1 MEIDAYNI
9 LNGTEDSNFL
19 CVKISKN
26 IMNIFINE
34 PNELNEIPKLG
45 NIDLKFDLGTYIVN
59 NSKDINFL
67 IGSRLNGNFLNSI
80 KAFYCNFI

>member
-1 MEIDAYNI
+1 MEINAYNL

-26 IMNIFINE
+26 IMSIFINE

-45 NIDLKFDLGTYIVN
+45 NIDLKFDLGAFIVN
-59 NSKDINFL
+59 NSKNINFL
-67 IGSRLNGNFLNSI
+67 IGSRLNG
-80 KAFYCNFI
+80 KYV